1 MLRRLYDWTLSFSGS
16 QYSLWVLGFIAFIE
30 SSFFPI
36 PPHILM
42 IPIII
47 AAPNRAFLI
56 AIVVTVGSVSGGAV
70 GYFIGSQL
78 FSYIGLPILEFYHKI
93 ESFEL
98 FRKQFNAQG
107 HWAVLIAGLT
117 PFPYKVITITAGL
130 TGMSF
135 VTFMLWSIIARA
147 TIFFVI
153 AGLLWKFGAP
163 IRDFIENRL
172 GLMFTLFCI
181 ILVLC
186 FIMVKVL

>member
-1 MLRRLYDWTLSFSGS
+1 MLRRLYDWTLSFSDS

-78 FSYIGLPILEFYHKI
+78 FSSIGLPILEFYNKI

-135 VTFMLWSIIARA
+135 VTFMIWSVIARA

-153 AGLLWKFGAP
+153 AGLLWKFGTP
-163 IRDFIENRL
+163 IRDLIEKRL

-181 ILVLC
+181 ILVLG
-186 FIMVKVL
+186 FIVVKVL

>member
-1 MLRRLYDWTLSFSGS
+1 MLRKLYDWTLSFSDS
-16 QYSLWVLGFIAFIE
+16 KYSLWLLGFIAFIE
-30 SSFFPI
+30 SSIFPI

-78 FSYIGLPILEFYHKI
+78 FSSIGQPILEFYHKI

-135 VTFMLWSIIARA
+135 VTFMLWSVIARA

-163 IRDFIENRL
+163 IRDFIEKRL

-181 ILVLC
+181 ILVLG